1 MRIRQQV
8 DFTLIELLVVIAIIA
23 ILASMLLPALNRARE
38 TALQSNCL
46 NNIRQLSTAMA
57 LYVDTENGFYP
68 SAKNAAGNNDKT
80 NYWAIGLLPYL
91 GRENTGESRKNA
103 DMFWCT
109 NDRNLKIGKD
119 QEVLFSEKRISYGI
133 NYQHIPGNKAVKAVK
148 SSSTIGLVEADTNL
162 NTENQSGFYL
172 ALSWNDPANPC
183 ATVRHNGSGNVAWL
197 DGHGSAVR
205 SPNGYYSGLYNEGV
219 FFNKFYDNNR
229 WTLSNMKE

>member
-133 NYQHIPGNKAVKAVK
+133 NYQHIPGNN
-148 SSSTIGLVEADTNL
+148 SYIPDPTPL
-162 NTENQSGFYL
+162 
-172 ALSWNDPANPC
+172 LSPRPLL
-183 ATVRHNGSGNVAWL
+183 R
-197 DGHGSAVR
+197 
-205 SPNGYYSGLYNEGV
+205 
-219 FFNKFYDNNR
+219 F
-229 WTLSNMKE
+229 